1 MTALR
6 EGAWSRMR
14 AVMDDAR
21 QKVDDLLTPEQRERY
36 HELLEQQERRF
47 RSRDRGPG
55 PGPMDMRRRG
65 P

>member
-1 MTALR
+1 
-6 EGAWSRMR
+6 MR